1 MKKLVKIH
9 GELDQKSTTANKLAV
24 MAAKA
29 GKNLTDYLYDLF
41 EDHVRGQKK

>member
-1 MKKLVKIH
+1 MKKLVKIQ
-9 GELDQKSTTANKLAV
+9 GELDQKGTTANKLAV

-41 EDHVRGQKK
+41 EEHVREQK

>member
-1 MKKLVKIH
+1 
-9 GELDQKSTTANKLAV
+9 

-41 EDHVRGQKK
+41 EDHVRWQK

>member
-1 MKKLVKIH
+1 MKKLVKIQ
-9 GELDQKSTTANKLAV
+9 GELDQKGTTANKLSV

-41 EDHVRGQKK
+41 EEHVRGQK

>member
-1 MKKLVKIH
+1 MKKLVKIQ
-9 GELDQKSTTANKLAV
+9 GELDKKGTTANKLAV

-41 EDHVRGQKK
+41 EEHVRGQK